1 MAIDSYL
8 LNQGVIPVDSPRTP
22 LSDSMTGILTRIID
36 ICKDIPFDDLDVEGL
51 KGQLGL
57 DPEIFHEAYEFLEKI
72 DEKLGSLSAP
82 LSQAPDT
89 DLHQVAPIN

>member
-1 MAIDSYL
+1 
-8 LNQGVIPVDSPRTP
+8 
-22 LSDSMTGILTRIID
+22 
-36 ICKDIPFDDLDVEGL
+36 LDVEGL